1 MLGSDG
7 LKMAWN
13 GNLFHF
19 HVWALSLSNYQGNRL
34 ENKALQ
40 GEGSLLYSSNH
51 KYKLLSALQLLVSR
65 C

>member
-13 GNLFHF
+13 GNLFHC
-19 HVWALSLSNYQGNRL
+19 HVWTLSLSNYQGNWL

-40 GEGSLLYSSNH
+40 GEGSLLDGSNQE
-51 KYKLLSALQLLVSR
+51 YKLLSALQLLVSR